1 MILRVGMG
9 EGERLDQ
16 GSSFRQVLTILPAG
30 RQAEEDQ
37 SPDWVIQTPWN
48 GSEEGNRCRQW
59 MGKPAHATQ
68 HWQTK
73 TGGDLPA

>member
-9 EGERLDQ
+9 EGERLKQ
-16 GSSFRQVLTILPAG
+16 GSSFRLTVLPAG
-30 RQAEEDQ
+30 RRAEEEQ
-37 SPDWVIQTPWN
+37 SPDWVIQAPWN
-48 GSEEGNRCRQW
+48 GSEEWNRCRQW